1 MIFESH
7 AHYDDE
13 AFNED
18 RESLLSSMKDNGVEY
33 IVNVSA
39 DFESIDPIY
48 ELTQQFDFV
57 YGTVGVHPGATK
69 DMTQE
74 RFEYL
79 QRAALRDKVVAI
91 GEIGLDYYW
100 EKEEAQ
106 KANQKE
112 WFVKQLQLA
121 KEVNKPVI
129 IHSREAAADTLEI
142 MKQEWA
148 DRPAVIHCYS
158 YSKEMAKI
166 YAKMGYYFGIG
177 GVLTYKNARTL
188 VETVEYVPIEQL
200 LLETDCPYLS
210 PVPNRGKRNDSTNL
224 RYVAE
229 RIAEIK
235 NMSYDAVVEIT
246 AQNAKRLFFGEQ
258 NLK

>member
-18 RESLLSSMKDNGVEY
+18 RDSLLSSMRENGIEY
-33 IVNVSA
+33 IVNVAA

-48 ELTQQFDFV
+48 DLTQKYDFV
-57 YGTVGVHPGATK
+57 YGTVGIHPGAAK

-79 QRAALRDKVVAI
+79 KKAVLRDKVVAI

-100 EKEEAQ
+100 EKEEYQ
-106 KANQKE
+106 KANQKD
-112 WFVKQLQLA
+112 WFIKQLQLA
-121 KEVNKPVI
+121 REVDKPVI

-142 MKQEWA
+142 MKQEAA
-148 DRPAVIHCYS
+148 DRKVVIHCYS
-158 YSKEMAKI
+158 YSAEMAKV

-177 GVLTYKNARTL
+177 GVLTYNNARTL
-188 VETVEYVPIEQL
+188 VETVECVPIEQL

-210 PVPNRGKRNDSTNL
+210 PVPNRGKRNSSLNL
-224 RYVAE
+224 PYVAQK
-229 RIAEIK
+229 IAEIK

-246 AQNAKRLFFGEQ
+246 SRNAKRFFFGE
-258 NLK
+258 K

>member
-18 RESLLSSMKDNGVEY
+18 RDRLLSSMRDNGVEY

-48 ELTQQFDFV
+48 ELTQKYDFV
-57 YGTVGVHPGATK
+57 YGTVGVHPGAAK
-69 DMTQE
+69 NMTQE

-79 QRAALRDKVVAI
+79 KKAVLRDKVVAI

-100 EKEEAQ
+100 EKEEVQ
-106 KANQKE
+106 KATQKE

-121 KEVNKPVI
+121 KDVNKPVI
-129 IHSREAAADTLEI
+129 IHSREAAADTLDI

-148 DRPAVIHCYS
+148 DRKAVIHCYS
-158 YSKEMAKI
+158 YSAEMAKI
-166 YAKMGYYFGIG
+166 YVKMGYYFGIG

-210 PVPNRGKRNDSTNL
+210 PVPNRGKRNDSSSL

-229 RIAEIK
+229 KIAEIK

-246 AQNAKRLFFGEQ
+246 EQNAKRFFFGE
-258 NLK
+258 K

>member
-18 RESLLSSMKDNGVEY
+18 RDRLLSSMRDNGVEY

-48 ELTQQFDFV
+48 ELTQKYDFV
-57 YGTVGVHPGATK
+57 YGTVGVHPGAAK
-69 DMTQE
+69 NMTQE

-79 QRAALRDKVVAI
+79 KKAALRDKVVAI

-100 EKEEAQ
+100 EKEEVQ
-106 KANQKE
+106 KATQKE

-121 KEVNKPVI
+121 KDVNKPVI
-129 IHSREAAADTLEI
+129 IHSREAAADTLDI

-148 DRPAVIHCYS
+148 DRKAVIHCYS
-158 YSKEMAKI
+158 YSAEMAKI

-200 LLETDCPYLS
+200 LLETDCPYLP
-210 PVPNRGKRNDSTNL
+210 PVPNRGKRNDSSNL
-224 RYVAE
+224 RFVAE
-229 RIAEIK
+229 KIAEIK

-246 AQNAKRLFFGEQ
+246 EQNAKRFFFGE
-258 NLK
+258 K

>member
-18 RESLLSSMKDNGVEY
+18 RDRLLSSMRDNGVEY

-48 ELTQQFDFV
+48 ELTQKYDFI
-57 YGTVGVHPGATK
+57 YGTVGVHPGAAK
-69 DMTQE
+69 NMTQE

-79 QRAALRDKVVAI
+79 KKAALRDKVVAI

-100 EKEEAQ
+100 EKEEVQ
-106 KANQKE
+106 KATQKE

-121 KEVNKPVI
+121 KDVNKPVI
-129 IHSREAAADTLEI
+129 IHSREAAADTLDI

-148 DRPAVIHCYS
+148 DRKAVIHCYS
-158 YSKEMAKI
+158 YSAEMAKI

-210 PVPNRGKRNDSTNL
+210 PVPNRGKRNDSSNL
-224 RYVAE
+224 RFVAE
-229 RIAEIK
+229 KIAEIK

-246 AQNAKRLFFGEQ
+246 EQNAKRFFFGE
-258 NLK
+258 K

>member
-18 RESLLSSMKDNGVEY
+18 RDRLLSSMRDNGVEY

-48 ELTQQFDFV
+48 ELTQKYGFV
-57 YGTVGVHPGATK
+57 YGTVGVHPGAAK
-69 DMTQE
+69 NMTQE

-79 QRAALRDKVVAI
+79 KKAALRDKVVAI

-100 EKEEAQ
+100 EKEEVQ
-106 KANQKE
+106 KATQKE

-121 KEVNKPVI
+121 KDVNKPVI
-129 IHSREAAADTLEI
+129 IHSREAAADTLDI

-148 DRPAVIHCYS
+148 DRKAVIHCYS
-158 YSKEMAKI
+158 YSAEMAKI

-210 PVPNRGKRNDSTNL
+210 PVPNRGKRNDSSNL
-224 RYVAE
+224 RFVAE
-229 RIAEIK
+229 KIAEIK

-246 AQNAKRLFFGEQ
+246 EQNAKRFFFGE
-258 NLK
+258 K

>member
-18 RESLLSSMKDNGVEY
+18 RDSLLSSMKDNGVEY

-48 ELTQQFDFV
+48 ELSQKYDFV

-69 DMTQE
+69 NMTQE
-74 RFEYL
+74 RFEHL
-79 QRAALRDKVVAI
+79 KKAALRDKIVAI

-100 EKEEAQ
+100 EKEESQ
-106 KANQKE
+106 KATQKE
-112 WFVKQLQLA
+112 WFIKQLQLA
-121 KEVNKPVI
+121 KELDKPVI
-129 IHSREAAADTLEI
+129 IHSREAAADTLDI

-148 DRPAVIHCYS
+148 DRKAVIHCYS
-158 YSKEMAKI
+158 YSAEMAKI

-210 PVPNRGKRNDSTNL
+210 PVPNRGKRNDSSNL

-229 RIAEIK
+229 KIAEIK

-246 AQNAKRLFFGEQ
+246 AQNAKRFFFGE
-258 NLK
+258 K

>member
-18 RESLLSSMKDNGVEY
+18 RDILLTSMKDNGVEY

-48 ELTQQFDFV
+48 ELTQKYDFV
-57 YGTVGVHPGATK
+57 YGTVGVHPGAAK
-69 DMTQE
+69 NMTQE

-79 QRAALRDKVVAI
+79 KKAASRDKIVAI

-100 EKEEAQ
+100 EKEESQ
-106 KANQKE
+106 KATQKE

-121 KEVNKPVI
+121 KELDKPVI
-129 IHSREAAADTLEI
+129 IHSREAAADTLDI

-148 DRPAVIHCYS
+148 DRKAVIHCYS
-158 YSKEMAKI
+158 YSAEMAKI

-210 PVPNRGKRNDSTNL
+210 PVPNRGKRNDSSNL

-229 RIAEIK
+229 KIAEIK
-235 NMSYDAVVEIT
+235 NMSYDAVVDIT
-246 AQNAKRLFFGEQ
+246 EQNAKKFFFGE
-258 NLK
+258 K

>member
-18 RESLLSSMKDNGVEY
+18 RDNLLSSMKDNGVEY

-39 DFESIDPIY
+39 DFESVDPIY
-48 ELTQQFDFV
+48 ELSQKYDFV
-57 YGTVGVHPGATK
+57 YGTVGVHPGAAK

-79 QRAALRDKVVAI
+79 KKAALRDKVVAI

-100 EKEEAQ
+100 EKEEGQ
-106 KANQKE
+106 KATQKE

-129 IHSREAAADTLEI
+129 IHSREAAADTLDI
-142 MKQEWA
+142 MKKEWA
-148 DRPAVIHCYS
+148 DRKAVIHCYS
-158 YSKEMAKI
+158 YSAEMAKI

-210 PVPNRGKRNDSTNL
+210 PVPNRGKRNDSSNL

-229 RIAEIK
+229 KIAEIK
-235 NMSYDAVVEIT
+235 NISYDAVVEIT
-246 AQNAKRLFFGEQ
+246 EENAKRFFFGE
-258 NLK
+258 K

>member
-18 RESLLSSMKDNGVEY
+18 RDRLLSSMRDNGVEY

-48 ELTQQFDFV
+48 ELTQKYDFV
-57 YGTVGVHPGATK
+57 YGTVGVHPGAAK
-69 DMTQE
+69 NMTQE

-79 QRAALRDKVVAI
+79 KKAALRDKIVAI

-100 EKEEAQ
+100 EKEEVQ
-106 KANQKE
+106 KATQKE

-121 KEVNKPVI
+121 KDVNKPVI
-129 IHSREAAADTLEI
+129 IHSREAAADTLDI

-148 DRPAVIHCYS
+148 DRKAVIHCYS
-158 YSKEMAKI
+158 YSAEMAKI

-210 PVPNRGKRNDSTNL
+210 PVPNRGKRNDSSNL

-229 RIAEIK
+229 KIAEIK

-246 AQNAKRLFFGEQ
+246 ELNAKRFFFGE
-258 NLK
+258 K

>member
-18 RESLLSSMKDNGVEY
+18 RDSLLSSMKDNGVEY

-39 DFESIDPIY
+39 DFESIDPVY
-48 ELTQQFDFV
+48 ELSQKYDFV
-57 YGTVGVHPGATK
+57 YATVGVHPGAAK
-69 DMTQE
+69 NMTQE

-79 QRAALRDKVVAI
+79 QKAALRDKVVAI

-106 KANQKE
+106 KACQKE
-112 WFVKQLQLA
+112 WFVKQLQMA

-129 IHSREAAADTLEI
+129 IHSREAAADTVEI

-148 DRPAVIHCYS
+148 DGPAVIHCYS
-158 YSKEMAKI
+158 YSRELAKVF
-166 YAKMGYYFGIG
+166 AKMGYYFGIG

-210 PVPNRGKRNDSTNL
+210 PVPNRGKRNDSSNL
-224 RYVAE
+224 RFVAE
-229 RIAEIK
+229 KIAEIK

-246 AQNAKRLFFGEQ
+246 RENAKRFFFGE
-258 NLK
+258 

>member
-18 RESLLSSMKDNGVEY
+18 RDRLLSSMRDNGVEY

-48 ELTQQFDFV
+48 ELTQKYDFI
-57 YGTVGVHPGATK
+57 YGTVGVHPGAAK
-69 DMTQE
+69 NMTQE

-79 QRAALRDKVVAI
+79 KKAALRDKIVAI
-91 GEIGLDYYW
+91 GEIGLDYFW
-100 EKEEAQ
+100 EKEEVQ
-106 KANQKE
+106 KATQKE

-121 KEVNKPVI
+121 KDVNKPVI
-129 IHSREAAADTLEI
+129 IHSREAAADTLDI

-148 DRPAVIHCYS
+148 DRKAVIHCYS
-158 YSKEMAKI
+158 YSAEMAKV

-210 PVPNRGKRNDSTNL
+210 PVPNRGKRNDSSNL
-224 RYVAE
+224 RFVAE
-229 RIAEIK
+229 KIAEIK

-246 AQNAKRLFFGEQ
+246 EQNAKRFFFGE
-258 NLK
+258 K

>member
-18 RESLLSSMKDNGVEY
+18 RDRLLSSMRDNGVEY

-48 ELTQQFDFV
+48 ELTQKYDFV
-57 YGTVGVHPGATK
+57 YGTVGVHPGAAK
-69 DMTQE
+69 NMTQE

-79 QRAALRDKVVAI
+79 KKAALRDKVVAI

-100 EKEEAQ
+100 EKEEVQ
-106 KANQKE
+106 KATQKE

-121 KEVNKPVI
+121 KDVNKPVI
-129 IHSREAAADTLEI
+129 IHSREAAADTLDI

-148 DRPAVIHCYS
+148 DRKSVIHCYS
-158 YSKEMAKI
+158 YSAEMAKI

-210 PVPNRGKRNDSTNL
+210 PVPNRGKRNDSSNL
-224 RYVAE
+224 RFVAE
-229 RIAEIK
+229 KIAEIK

-246 AQNAKRLFFGEQ
+246 ELNAKRFFFGE
-258 NLK
+258 K

>member
-18 RESLLSSMKDNGVEY
+18 RDRLLSSMRDNGVEY

-48 ELTQQFDFV
+48 ELTQKYDFV
-57 YGTVGVHPGATK
+57 YGTVGVHPGAAK
-69 DMTQE
+69 NMTQE

-79 QRAALRDKVVAI
+79 KKAALRDKVVAI

-100 EKEEAQ
+100 EKEEVQ
-106 KANQKE
+106 KATQKE

-121 KEVNKPVI
+121 KDVNKPVI
-129 IHSREAAADTLEI
+129 IHSREAAADTLDI

-148 DRPAVIHCYS
+148 DRKAVIHCYS
-158 YSKEMAKI
+158 YSAEMAKI
-166 YAKMGYYFGIG
+166 YVKMGYYFGIG

-210 PVPNRGKRNDSTNL
+210 PVPNRGKRNDSSNL
-224 RYVAE
+224 RFVAE
-229 RIAEIK
+229 KIAEIK

-246 AQNAKRLFFGEQ
+246 EQNAKRFFFGE
-258 NLK
+258 K

>member
-18 RESLLSSMKDNGVEY
+18 RDNLLSSMKDNGVEY

-39 DFESIDPIY
+39 DFESVDPIY
-48 ELTQQFDFV
+48 ELSQKYDFV
-57 YGTVGVHPGATK
+57 YSTVGVHPGAAK

-79 QRAALRDKVVAI
+79 KKAALRDKVVAI

-100 EKEEAQ
+100 EKEEGQ
-106 KANQKE
+106 KATQKE

-121 KEVNKPVI
+121 KDVNKPVI
-129 IHSREAAADTLEI
+129 IHSREAAADTLGI

-148 DRPAVIHCYS
+148 DRKAVIHCYS
-158 YSKEMAKI
+158 YSAEMAKI

-210 PVPNRGKRNDSTNL
+210 PVPNRGKRNDSSNL

-229 RIAEIK
+229 KIAEIK
-235 NMSYDAVVEIT
+235 NISYDAVVEIT
-246 AQNAKRLFFGEQ
+246 EENAKRFFFGE
-258 NLK
+258 K

>member
-18 RESLLSSMKDNGVEY
+18 RDRLLSSMRDNGVEY

-48 ELTQQFDFV
+48 ELTQKYDFV
-57 YGTVGVHPGATK
+57 YGTVGVHPGAAK
-69 DMTQE
+69 NMTQE

-79 QRAALRDKVVAI
+79 KKAALRDKVVAI

-100 EKEEAQ
+100 EKEEVQ
-106 KANQKE
+106 KATQKE

-121 KEVNKPVI
+121 KDVNKPVI
-129 IHSREAAADTLEI
+129 IHSREAAADTLDI

-148 DRPAVIHCYS
+148 DRKAVIHCYS
-158 YSKEMAKI
+158 YSAEMAKV

-210 PVPNRGKRNDSTNL
+210 PVPNRGKRNDSSNL
-224 RYVAE
+224 RFVAE
-229 RIAEIK
+229 KIAEIK

-246 AQNAKRLFFGEQ
+246 EQNAKRFFFGE
-258 NLK
+258 K

>member
-13 AFNED
+13 AFNDD
-18 RESLLSSMKDNGVEY
+18 RDSLLSSMKDNGVEY

-48 ELTQQFDFV
+48 ELTQRYDFV
-57 YGTVGVHPGATK
+57 YGTVGVHPGAAK
-69 DMTQE
+69 NMTQE

-79 QRAALRDKVVAI
+79 KKAASRDKIVAI

-100 EKEEAQ
+100 EKEEEQ

-121 KEVNKPVI
+121 KDVNKPVI
-129 IHSREAAADTLEI
+129 IHSRDAAADTLEI
-142 MKQEWA
+142 MKSEWA
-148 DRPAVIHCYS
+148 DREAVIHCYS
-158 YSKEMAKI
+158 YSAEMAKV

-188 VETVEYVPIEQL
+188 VETVESVPIEQL

-224 RYVAE
+224 RYVAKK
-229 RIAEIK
+229 IAEIK
-235 NMSYDAVVEIT
+235 NMPYDAVVEIT
-246 AQNAKRLFFGEQ
+246 AQNAKRFFFGEQ
-258 NLK
+258 SLK